1 MRKAAKGQYFSFDAI
16 IATVIVVMAMA
27 TLMTY
32 WFAVQSV
39 VDAKGGRLH
48 SQARDVADAL
58 FSPGSPS
65 NWQLLVKAS
74 EPATLSEATQ
84 LGIANDYTAYI
95 NETKLLRLKEIAAA
109 DAETYLNVKKMFHAS
124 GFGEEL
130 YIFVQQADDNN
141 AFYQIGCDYSTGI
154 LPTAPVSEVA
164 IVHRGG
170 TLVFDNPDKPPVPVR
185 VLVAVWRQNSK
196 PSNWKACP

>member
-1 MRKAAKGQYFSFDAI
+1 MRNATKGQYFSFDPI

-32 WFAVQSV
+32 WFSVQSV
-39 VDAKGGRLH
+39 VDAKGGIMH

-65 NWQLLVKAS
+65 NWQALVKAS
-74 EPATLSEATQ
+74 EPETLSEATQ
-84 LGIANDYTAYI
+84 LGIANDYTNFI
-95 NETKLLRLKEIAAA
+95 NETKLLRLKEIAGA
-109 DAETYLNVKKMFHAS
+109 DAETYLNVKKLFHAS

-130 YIFVQQADDNN
+130 YIVVQQAEDNSVI
-141 AFYQIGCDYSTGI
+141 YQIGCDYSTGI

-170 TLVFDNPDKPPVPVR
+170 TLVFENPDTPPVPVR
-185 VLVAVWRQNSK
+185 VLVAVWRQNTKSPK
-196 PSNWKACP
+196 ECP

>member
-32 WFAVQSV
+32 WFSIQSV

-65 NWQLLVKAS
+65 NWQALVKAD
-74 EPATLSEATQ
+74 EPETLSEATQ
-84 LGIANDYTAYI
+84 LGITNDYTNFI
-95 NETKLLRLKEIAAA
+95 NETKLVRLKEIAAA
-109 DAETYLNVKKMFHAS
+109 DAETYLNVKKMFHSS

-130 YIFVQQADDNN
+130 YMVVQQADDNSVI
-141 AFYQIGCDYSTGI
+141 YQIGCDYSTGI

-170 TLVFDNPDKPPVPVR
+170 TLVFEDPDAAPVPVR
-185 VLVAVWRQNSK
+185 VLVAAWRQNAKSQK
-196 PSNWKACP
+196 ECP